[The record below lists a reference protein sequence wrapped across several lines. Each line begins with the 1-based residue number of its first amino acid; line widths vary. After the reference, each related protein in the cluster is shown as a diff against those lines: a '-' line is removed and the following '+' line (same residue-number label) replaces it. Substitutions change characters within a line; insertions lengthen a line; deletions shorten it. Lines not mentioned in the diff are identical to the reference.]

1 MAIAK
6 NCDVGYYCFIS
17 GKVKIEMSKSNTDKI
32 DPRVKDVLRLLGA
45 GTVLAACIVFPGLP
59 IVVKAAMDSHH
70 ETERKRKFKEWE
82 RFNLWRLRA
91 SLKRLRNQ
99 KVVKIVERDGEPIV
113 ILTKKGKTRYLKYKL
128 EEMIIKKPPKW
139 DGRWRLVI
147 YDIAKHKRNTQQAFR
162 EVLKKLKFFR
172 LQKSVYLYPYPCYE
186 EIEFLRQYY
195 GIGDDVIILIVEGIE
210 NESVYKKYFGL

>member
-1 MAIAK
+1 
-6 NCDVGYYCFIS
+6 
-17 GKVKIEMSKSNTDKI
+17 MSRSNTDKI
-32 DPRVKDVLRLLGA
+32 DPRVKDILKLLGG
-45 GTVLAACIVFPGLP
+45 GTLLAACIVFPGLP
-59 IVVKAAMDSHH
+59 IVVKVGMDSYQRA
-70 ETERKRKFKEWE
+70 EQKKRFREWE

-99 KVVKIVERDGEPIV
+99 KVVKIVERDGEPMV
-113 ILTKKGKTRYLKYKL
+113 VLTKKGKTRYLGYKL

-147 YDIAKHKRNTQQAFR
+147 YDIAKYKKNTQQAFR
-162 EVLKKLKFFR
+162 EILKKLRFFR

-195 GIGDDVIILIVEGIE
+195 EIGDDVIILIVEGIE
-210 NESVYKKYFGL
+210 NESAYKKYFGL

>member
-1 MAIAK
+1 
-6 NCDVGYYCFIS
+6 
-17 GKVKIEMSKSNTDKI
+17 MSRLRVDKI
-32 DPRVKDVLRLLGA
+32 DPRVKDILGLLGA
-45 GTVLAACIVFPGLP
+45 GTFLSACLVFPGLP
-59 IVVKAAMDSHH
+59 IVVKAAMDSYQGA
-70 ETERKRKFKEWE
+70 EQKKRFREWE

-99 KVVKIVERDGEPIV
+99 KVVKIVERNGEPMV
-113 ILTKKGKTRYLKYKL
+113 VLTKKGKTRYLKYKL
-128 EEMIIKKPPKW
+128 EEIIIKKPPKW

-147 YDIAKHKRNTQQAFR
+147 YDIAKYKRNTQQAFR
-162 EVLKKLKFFR
+162 EILKKLKFFR
-172 LQKSVYLYPYPCYE
+172 LQKSVYLYPYTCYE